1 MRRKNYL
8 AILSLLIIVLFIG
21 TATSVHAVKAG
32 GGKIKPILK
41 KGDYFPEVILNAPAT
56 SEDSAY
62 LGTAEGQPFKIS
74 DIKADLVVVEVGSV
88 FCGVCQ
94 KMADVFNEVYSLIET
109 NPETKGRI
117 KMIGIFIGDI
127 PSDIKLFREGLKVLY
142 PIVPDEKFDVHK
154 EVGNKYTPFTVFV
167 RQNSNGKPGIVVKTH
182 ELPNHDYKDFYEEI
196 VGLLKM
202 DISNIRKADNR

>member
-1 MRRKNYL
+1 MRRKYYL
-8 AILSLLIIVLFIG
+8 AILSLIIIALFIG
-21 TATSVHAVKAG
+21 TATGVYAVKG
-32 GGKIKPILK
+32 GEGELKPLLK
-41 KGDYFPEVILNAPAT
+41 KGDYFPDVMLKAPAT
-56 SEDSAY
+56 SEDAAY

-74 DIKADLVVVEVGSV
+74 DIKADLVVVEIGSV

-94 KMADVFNEVYSLIET
+94 KMVDVFNEVYSLIES

-127 PSDIKLFREGLKVLY
+127 PSDIKAFREGLGGLY
-142 PIVPDEKFDVHK
+142 PIIPDEKFDVHK

-182 ELPNHDYKDFYEEI
+182 EIPNEDSKDFYSEI
-196 VGLLKM
+196 QALLKM

>member
-8 AILSLLIIVLFIG
+8 AILSLLIIVLFMG

-41 KGDYFPEVILNAPAT
+41 KGDYFPEVILKAPAT
-56 SEDSAY
+56 SKDSAY

-74 DIKADLVVVEVGSV
+74 DIKADLVVVEIGSV

-94 KMADVFNEVYSLIET
+94 KMVDVFNEVYSLIES

-117 KMIGIFIGDI
+117 KMMGIFIGDI
-127 PSDIKLFREGLKVLY
+127 PSDIKLFREGLKVRY
-142 PIVPDEKFDVHK
+142 PIIPDEKFDVHK

-182 ELPNHDYKDFYEEI
+182 ELPNHDYEDFYEEI

>member
-41 KGDYFPEVILNAPAT
+41 KGDYFPEVMLKAPAA
-56 SEDSAY
+56 SEDSSY

-74 DIKADLVVVEVGSV
+74 DIKADLVVVEIGSV

-94 KMADVFNEVYSLIET
+94 KMAKVFNKVYSLIES

-127 PSDIKLFREGLKVLY
+127 PSDIKAFREGLGGLY
-142 PIVPDEKFDVHK
+142 PIIPDEKFDVHK

-167 RQNSNGKPGIVVKTH
+167 RQNPNRKPGIVVKTH
-182 ELPNHDYKDFYEEI
+182 GLPNEDYKDFYKEI

>member
-1 MRRKNYL
+1 M
-8 AILSLLIIVLFIG
+8 
-21 TATSVHAVKAG
+21 
-32 GGKIKPILK
+32 
-41 KGDYFPEVILNAPAT
+41 
-56 SEDSAY
+56 
-62 LGTAEGQPFKIS
+62 AE
-74 DIKADLVVVEVGSV
+74 
-88 FCGVCQ
+88 
-94 KMADVFNEVYSLIET
+94 VFNEVYSLIES

-127 PSDIKLFREGLKVLY
+127 ASDVKLFHEGLKVLY
-142 PIVPDEKFDVHK
+142 PIIPDEKFDVHK